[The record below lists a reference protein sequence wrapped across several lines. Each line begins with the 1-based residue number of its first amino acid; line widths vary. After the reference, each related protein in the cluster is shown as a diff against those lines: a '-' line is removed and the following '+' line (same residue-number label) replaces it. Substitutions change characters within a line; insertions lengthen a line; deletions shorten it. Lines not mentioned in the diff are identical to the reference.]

1 MIFYFSLRR
10 RYHYQLRIFVEGF
23 SVEGKRML
31 ARCERY
37 FFLWKYKLFPW
48 EMNVFTFRAIF
59 FLLKSDTSGPFSIM
73 RFSPLL
79 KLNLSFSIPLNN
91 QQKNFSGSTEEEGR
105 NKTAQTQKNDD
116 LITISGV
123 FSRYQ
128 ASKLSTPSSEPHWP
142 KISVQKGLLLEKQRD
157 GIRLRRLARGCG
169 NWVKIPL
176 VRH

>member
-10 RYHYQLRIFVEGF
+10 LYPSSIEDPSIEGF
-23 SVEGKRML
+23 SVEGKCML

-48 EMNVFTFRAIF
+48 EMNVFTFWAIF
-59 FLLKSDTSGPFSIM
+59 LLLKSDTSGPFSIM

-91 QQKNFSGSTEEEGR
+91 QQKNFFRQIVNTEGEGR

-128 ASKLSTPSSEPHWP
+128 ASKLYTPSSEPHWP
-142 KISVQKGLLLEKQRD
+142 KKVFK
-157 GIRLRRLARGCG
+157 
-169 NWVKIPL
+169 
-176 VRH
+176 